1 VLPWLLGGVAAA
13 GVAVVLVLGFVVPGF
28 FTTTVFDQHAVQDGV
43 RRILT
48 DEYGQNADAVRCPLD
63 QQVRQGTTFTC
74 TATIDDK
81 LRTVLITV
89 KTDSGE
95 YEVAQPN

>member
-13 GVAVVLVLGFVVPGF
+13 GVAVVLILGFVVPGF
-28 FTTTVFDQHAVQDGV
+28 FTTTVFDQQAVQDGV

-89 KTDSGE
+89 KTDSGK
-95 YEVAQPN
+95 YEVARPN